1 MPKLW
6 IKYSSPNMDQLY
18 ANFNRGKLIWME
30 SAKNNLL
37 YLKDPKVKS
46 QLLEN
51 FRLKE
56 EYIEMAKKTIGTDTV
71 H

>member
-1 MPKLW
+1 
-6 IKYSSPNMDQLY
+6 
-18 ANFNRGKLIWME
+18 ME

-56 EYIEMAKKTIGTDTV
+56 EYIEMAKKTIGTV